1 MDAEE
6 IRKNLIEQA
15 SKLPDEQAT
24 ELRQKI
30 EAMNEEELMSI
41 VKSQSCLFCEIIA
54 GRVETFKIYESENI
68 IAILDINPVSRGHML
83 VMPKKHFQFLSQMPN
98 ELIYEIFSFAKTISI
113 IIIKAMNAQGITI
126 NIVQGIEQNVP
137 HISVNIIPRYKDD
150 KLNFLAERQKAEKD
164 ELERIRLSIRNDIE
178 NAINAQIRAQKE
190 WQKKET
196 KQTPEVNKTEKI
208 ERRMRIP

>member
-15 SKLPDEQAT
+15 SKLPAEQAT
-24 ELRQKI
+24 ELRQRI
-30 EAMNEEELMSI
+30 EAMNEEELMGI

-54 GRVETFKIYESENI
+54 GGIETFKIYESENI
-68 IAILDINPVSRGHML
+68 LVILDINPISKGHML

-98 ELIYEIFSFAKTISI
+98 ELIYEMFSFAKTISL

-126 NIVQGIEQNVP
+126 NIAQGIEQNVP
-137 HISVNIIPRYKDD
+137 HIAVNIIPRYKDD
-150 KLNFLAERQKAEKD
+150 KLNFLAERQKADKD
-164 ELERIRLSIRNDIE
+164 ELERTSVSIRNDIE

-190 WQKKET
+190 GQKKEA

>member
-1 MDAEE
+1 
-6 IRKNLIEQA
+6 
-15 SKLPDEQAT
+15 
-24 ELRQKI
+24 
-30 EAMNEEELMSI
+30 
-41 VKSQSCLFCEIIA
+41 
-54 GRVETFKIYESENI
+54 
-68 IAILDINPVSRGHML
+68 
-83 VMPKKHFQFLSQMPN
+83 MPKKHFQFLSQMPN

-190 WQKKET
+190 GQKKET